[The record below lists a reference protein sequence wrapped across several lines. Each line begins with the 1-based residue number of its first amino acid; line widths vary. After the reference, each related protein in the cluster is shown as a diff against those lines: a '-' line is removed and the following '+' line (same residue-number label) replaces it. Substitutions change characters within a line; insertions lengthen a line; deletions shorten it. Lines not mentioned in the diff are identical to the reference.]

1 MLSFLDWSEEDD
13 QEIGGHSLRLVS
25 VPDPLLNDAR
35 VSTAAVVPYHYAS
48 PQRLARVFEKLGKP
62 GVASLLRTLLPREK
76 NKQSGDLGE
85 IYATQYVDERTEF
98 VAPVK
103 RLRWKDH
110 REMPMRGD
118 DVIGVDLQQEESE
131 IRFLKVE
138 SKSQASL
145 NTRTV
150 GKARQALDKDDGL
163 PSSHALTFL
172 AARLSDMDEVDL
184 ADAIDYAQLR
194 DGISPRQVSH
204 MLFAFSGNDPVKFLR
219 DDLQGYAGGIS
230 QFSVGFRIT
239 QHQEFIA
246 SVFDKVLSNDDS

>member
-13 QEIGGHSLRLVS
+13 QEIGEHSLRVVS

-35 VSTAAVVPYHYAS
+35 VSTAAVVPDHYAS
-48 PQRLARVFEKLGKP
+48 PQRLARVFENLGKP

-76 NKQSGDLGE
+76 TKRSGELGE
-85 IYATQYVDERTEF
+85 IYATEYVDDRTEF
-98 VAPVK
+98 MAPVK

-118 DVIGVDLQQEESE
+118 DVIGVNLREEGNE

-150 GKARQALDKDDGL
+150 EKARQALDKDDGL
-163 PSSHALTFL
+163 PSSHALAFI
-172 AARLSDMDEVDL
+172 AACLIERGEVDL

-194 DGISPRQVSH
+194 DGISSGQVSH
-204 MLFAFSGNDPVKFLR
+204 MLFAFSGNDPVEFLK
-219 DDLQGYAGGIS
+219 DDLEGYGGGIS
-230 QFSVGFRIT
+230 QFSVGLRIS

-246 SVFDKVLSNDDS
+246 SVFDEVLGNDDS